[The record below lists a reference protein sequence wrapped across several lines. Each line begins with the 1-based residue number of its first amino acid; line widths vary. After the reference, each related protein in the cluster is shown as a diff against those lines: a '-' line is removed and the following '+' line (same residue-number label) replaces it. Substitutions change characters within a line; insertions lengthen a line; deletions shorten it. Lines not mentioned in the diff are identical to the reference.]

1 MAEAS
6 AKTIKKIQTLA
17 QIADDLQNGKHF
29 EITRLTML
37 KSLCSD
43 PEATAQF
50 ALYLA
55 KKTHQAMKARGR
67 PPYTEPEAWEQYQ
80 RLVAKA
86 IRGITQYL
94 KSRTKEAE
102 SALRSLFMEVRSVQ
116 NEYKREEWGP
126 VRIIHS
132 REVLVAEMALECVLN
147 PTYSSVLC
155 YQMARDY
162 AERYDA
168 HYGTGLIPKSAPLVE
183 DIVEFWGRHFLGRGW
198 RKRLPKRLQ

>member
-67 PPYTEPEAWEQYQ
+67 PP
-80 RLVAKA
+80 
-86 IRGITQYL
+86 
-94 KSRTKEAE
+94 
-102 SALRSLFMEVRSVQ
+102 
-116 NEYKREEWGP
+116 
-126 VRIIHS
+126 
-132 REVLVAEMALECVLN
+132 
-147 PTYSSVLC
+147 
-155 YQMARDY
+155 
-162 AERYDA
+162 
-168 HYGTGLIPKSAPLVE
+168 
-183 DIVEFWGRHFLGRGW
+183 
-198 RKRLPKRLQ
+198 